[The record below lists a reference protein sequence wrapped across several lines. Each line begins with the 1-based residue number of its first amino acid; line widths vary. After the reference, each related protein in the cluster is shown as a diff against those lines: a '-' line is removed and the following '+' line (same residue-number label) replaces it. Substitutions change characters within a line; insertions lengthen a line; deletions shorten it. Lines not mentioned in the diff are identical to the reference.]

1 VLIQLKA
8 VKSEFLST
16 VEAQKDVEH
25 CTHDAGILLL
35 DAESKVKDTHLEIE
49 RLEEQ
54 KNQLKAIVRD
64 IEDVIRAKDEE
75 FQILELKI
83 EQATHWYVLSVSMC
97 DHLVCVIIWYVLSL
111 VCVIVGMCDH
121 LWNLLLKPL

>member
-1 VLIQLKA
+1 MVKFILLELELLPDAPLKTLRCCVFIQLKA

-16 VEAQKDVEH
+16 VEAQKDVER
-25 CTHDAGILLL
+25 CTHGTGILLL

-54 KNQLKAIVRD
+54 KNQLKAIVKD

-83 EQATHWYVLSVSMC
+83 EQATHWYVQSFME
-97 DHLVCVIIWYVLSL
+97 LVF
-111 VCVIVGMCDH
+111 
-121 LWNLLLKPL
+121 